1 MNLDELYELNL
12 KIRKGEAT
20 NQEKENYSI
29 EYKKI
34 KEYYMLAHDG
44 LYPFQFNT
52 MISPEDINNMNYD
65 IITKYIDIFEKEE
78 KHGEWHFEE
87 GHKGT
92 KDDPIPMPY
101 TSWSKNLRS
110 FVDDVYKNRF
120 IDFSYI
126 ANHEK
131 IKDKL
136 IEELTLGECIT
147 KLTFFIRGERFCE
160 GLILLCME
168 DGTILRI
175 LKRIRELTEKEL

>member
-1 MNLDELYELNL
+1 MNLHELYELNL

-20 NQEKENYSI
+20 IQEKENYSI

-44 LYPFQFNT
+44 LYPFELKT
-52 MISPEDINNMNYD
+52 MILPEDISNTDYG

-101 TSWSKNLRS
+101 TSWSKNLHS
-110 FVDDVYKNRF
+110 FVDDVYRINF
-120 IDFSYI
+120 IDFSY
-126 ANHEK
+126 
-131 IKDKL
+131 
-136 IEELTLGECIT
+136 
-147 KLTFFIRGERFCE
+147 FFIEFKNSCNSF
-160 GLILLCME
+160 
-168 DGTILRI
+168 
-175 LKRIRELTEKEL
+175 